1 MSDLTR
7 FRRAIIIT
15 TIGSLQI
22 LAWGSSFYL
31 LTVLAG
37 PIASNTGWNS
47 AGIIGGISAA
57 LLMAGIVSPR
67 VGHGIQKYGGR
78 PILATSS
85 VLFAAGLAAIG
96 LAPNLPTYL
105 AAWCIVGLAMGA
117 GLYDPAFSTLG
128 RQFGQDA
135 RTMITAVT
143 LFGGF
148 ASTVCWPV
156 TAILLEKYGWRSTC
170 FAYAAMHLFV
180 GFPAYLCLLPKRP
193 PAIALAANGA
203 TDIKSELPVNR
214 RGAAFLLV
222 GAILTVGAATL
233 SLVSTHLLTLL
244 QSRGLGLAVAVALGA
259 LIGPSQVAAR
269 VIEITFGRHYHPVWT
284 MLTGVA
290 FVAIGI
296 FLLWIDFPLIAV
308 ALIAYGAG
316 NGISSIVRGTVP
328 LVLFGSA
335 NYAVMMGRLGLPILL
350 AMAAAPTL
358 GALLIEAGGANLTFG
373 TLTAASLLNVALAL
387 ILAWWCNAPAKE
399 KPGR

>member
-7 FRRAIIIT
+7 FRRSIIIT
-15 TIGSLQI
+15 TLGSLQI

-37 PIASNTGWNS
+37 PISSDTGWNS
-47 AGIIGGISAA
+47 AGIIGGISLA

-67 VGHGIQKYGGR
+67 IGRAIQTYGGR
-78 PILATSS
+78 PILAASS
-85 VLFAAGLAAIG
+85 VLFAAGLTAIG
-96 LAPNLPTYL
+96 LAPNLPIYL
-105 AAWCIVGLAMGA
+105 AAWCVVGLAMGA

-170 FAYAAMHLFV
+170 FAYAATHLV
-180 GFPAYLCLLPKRP
+180 IGLPAYLCLLPKRP
-193 PAIALAANGA
+193 PAIAPAANGA
-203 TDIKSELPVNR
+203 TNVKSELPANR
-214 RGAAFLLV
+214 RGVAFLLV
-222 GAILTVGAATL
+222 GAILTVGAAAL
-233 SLVSTHLLTLL
+233 SMVSTHLLTLL
-244 QSRGLGLAVAVALGA
+244 QSRGLELAVAVGLGA

-284 MLTGVA
+284 MLAGAA
-290 FVAIGI
+290 FVAVGI
-296 FLLWIDFPLIAV
+296 FLLWINFPIIAV

-373 TLTAASLLNVALAL
+373 ILTAASATNVVLAL
-387 ILAWWCNAPAKE
+387 ILAWWCHVSTKE